1 MSNLTTASRVLRI
14 VREFNAPKDIVFDAF
29 SSAEALAEW
38 WGPVGFSIK
47 VNSFEFRVNGV
58 FHYKMEADG
67 MKMWGRFVYK
77 KIERPDIIEFISSFS
92 DETGA
97 VQRAPFPQLI
107 PLEIFNSLSF
117 EQVEDK
123 TILRLTAYPVN
134 ADEKEQMAFND
145 LESSMQKGY
154 GGTFTKLDRYLKAQ
168 SELKNQLNRNTMA
181 RTSTYLNFP
190 GNTEEA
196 FGFYKSIF
204 KTEFNGGGI
213 RRFGDLP
220 ASADQPPLSE
230 ADKKLVLHVEL
241 PITGG
246 HVLMATDAAE
256 SMGFKVNPGNN
267 MHISIEPGSRE
278 ETERIFKGLSTGGN
292 ITMPLQDM
300 FWGAYYGSL
309 TDKYGINWM
318 VNFPK
323 Q

>member
-1 MSNLTTASRVLRI
+1 
-14 VREFNAPKDIVFDAF
+14 
-29 SSAEALAEW
+29 
-38 WGPVGFSIK
+38 
-47 VNSFEFRVNGV
+47 
-58 FHYKMEADG
+58 
-67 MKMWGRFVYK
+67 MWGRFIYK
-77 KIERPDIIEFISSFS
+77 KIQRPDLIEFIDSFS

-97 VQRAPFPQLI
+97 LRSAPFEGAFPH
-107 PLEIFNSLSF
+107 EIFNSLSF
-117 EQVEDK
+117 EELDGK
-123 TILRLTAYPVN
+123 TIMRLTAYPVN
-134 ADEKEQMAFND
+134 ADEKEQNAFG
-145 LESSMQKGY
+145 EVKGSMEEGY
-154 GGTFTKLDRYLKAQ
+154 GGIFNKLDHYIKAQ
-168 SELKNQLNRNTMA
+168 SELRNQLNKHIMA

-204 KTEFNGGGI
+204 KTEFNGDGI

-220 ASADQPPLSE
+220 PSDDQPPLSE

-246 HVLMATDAAE
+246 HVLMATDAPE

-267 MHISIEPGSRE
+267 MHISLEPESRE
-278 ETERIFKGLSTGGN
+278 ETERIFKGLSAGGN
-292 ITMPLQDM
+292 ISMPLQEM
-300 FWGAYYGSL
+300 FWGAYFGSV